1 MMMMMMIV
9 DQAGR
14 VKRRRK
20 NQSIKSR
27 KLSQLVKMT
36 KLTPSQIR
44 LMIATQVLT
53 RKQRT
58 MWMLTSI
65 WMSLKTTSLK
75 TTSLEK
81 SPRRLLSMIKLGAK
95 MSKPRL
101 LVKKASKMM
110 NLQIVILCLMSQHR
124 RSPLQ
129 MNNQS
134 LMLKMSRWKTRKRR
148 RMRPKKTQK
157 MPMTPMTLTRL
168 IRRLL
173 MSKRRLRSRLLL
185 LMTIPRKMRKRL
197 ILILMTVSK
206 TQKMKSGTMM
216 VSLRMTYSTSGSSHS
231 KK

>member
-1 MMMMMMIV
+1 MMMMMIV
-9 DQAGR
+9 DQAGG

-27 KLSQLVKMT
+27 KLSQPVKMT

-58 MWMLTSI
+58 MWMLTSM
-65 WMSLKTTSLK
+65 WMSLKR
-75 TTSLEK
+75 TSLEK
-81 SPRRLLSMIKLGAK
+81 SPKRLLTMIKVGAK
-95 MSKPRL
+95 M
-101 LVKKASKMM
+101 SKMM

-197 ILILMTVSK
+197 ILILMTVLK

-231 KK
+231 KKQTHDQKIFLLKLLKCF